1 MALFEKFTDTIFLKN
16 DSNLENIITT
26 LQTIYEKNPSN
37 YLIEKDL
44 ALFKRGYNGEKE
56 IEYELKN
63 ANIGMFVLK
72 DINLQYEDLTA
83 QIDYVVVTTG
93 KVYLIECKNMVG
105 NIRVNERGD
114 FIREIFDKKEGIYS
128 PLRQAERHVEI
139 LKKIWLS
146 RSNFIKKFFAEEKF
160 DYWYVP
166 LVVFADS
173 KSILNTKY
181 APKYILNK
189 VVKSDQLV
197 NYIKND
203 LKKID
208 KSLLSGKKKTEEIA
222 KSILALH
229 TPIQYN
235 FKKYETI
242 NNSFSTIRNK
252 LIEFRKNKS
261 KEKNI
266 PLYYIFSNEELDKII
281 KTMPKS
287 INELEHQNILSNIKL
302 RCHGKEI
309 IDIIN
314 QNLGDLN
321 ESE

>member
-128 PLRQAERHVEI
+128 HLRQAERHVEI

-261 KEKNI
+261 KEK
-266 PLYYIFSNEELDKII
+266 IFHFII
-281 KTMPKS
+281 FLAMK
-287 INELEHQNILSNIKL
+287 N
-302 RCHGKEI
+302 
-309 IDIIN
+309 
-314 QNLGDLN
+314 
-321 ESE
+321 

>member
-139 LKKIWLS
+139 LKK
-146 RSNFIKKFFAEEKF
+146 NMAF
-160 DYWYVP
+160 
-166 LVVFADS
+166 
-173 KSILNTKY
+173 
-181 APKYILNK
+181 
-189 VVKSDQLV
+189 
-197 NYIKND
+197 
-203 LKKID
+203 
-208 KSLLSGKKKTEEIA
+208 
-222 KSILALH
+222 
-229 TPIQYN
+229 
-235 FKKYETI
+235 
-242 NNSFSTIRNK
+242 
-252 LIEFRKNKS
+252 
-261 KEKNI
+261 
-266 PLYYIFSNEELDKII
+266 
-281 KTMPKS
+281 
-287 INELEHQNILSNIKL
+287 
-302 RCHGKEI
+302 
-309 IDIIN
+309 
-314 QNLGDLN
+314 
-321 ESE
+321 